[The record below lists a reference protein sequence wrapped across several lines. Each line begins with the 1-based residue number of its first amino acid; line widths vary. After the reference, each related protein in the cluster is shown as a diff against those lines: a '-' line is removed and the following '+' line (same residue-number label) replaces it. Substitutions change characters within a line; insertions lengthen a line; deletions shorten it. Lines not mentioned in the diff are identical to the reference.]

1 MENRS
6 PTNAGRWMGRGY
18 GEGRGERGWRS
29 ILATPWDENH
39 WPPTEHPFPSSLP
52 IKSWLCFL
60 WPSGPLNTSQ
70 DPAAMDDKIT
80 QFWLRSF
87 NGNSAGKGSLPPP
100 GNRGRGGEEV
110 ILLLLLPWMWTSC
123 LVTAAVLWLWG
134 NHQETHKDTFPSNVL
149 NPLTRHHSH
158 YFWMSRRWEKK
169 IPRFSHVA
177 VSKVV
182 LFLRSKALLT
192 CNLSAFLW
200 QERLLWKPTEKK
212 KSQILQFGMN
222 NMQKWQL

>member
-6 PTNAGRWMGRGY
+6 PTNTGRWMGRGY
-18 GEGRGERGWRS
+18 GEGRGEGGWRS

-100 GNRGRGGEEV
+100 GNRGRRWRGSYFTPSPTLDVDVVSSGSSCPGTMRQRSGDSQGHLPFQRLKPTDPAPQP
-110 ILLLLLPWMWTSC
+110 LLLN
-123 LVTAAVLWLWG
+123 VTTVRK
-134 NHQETHKDTFPSNVL
+134 E
-149 NPLTRHHSH
+149 NPP
-158 YFWMSRRWEKK
+158 F
-169 IPRFSHVA
+169 
-177 VSKVV
+177 
-182 LFLRSKALLT
+182 
-192 CNLSAFLW
+192 
-200 QERLLWKPTEKK
+200 
-212 KSQILQFGMN
+212 
-222 NMQKWQL
+222 